1 MTITNGY
8 DIISITVGYIIADK
22 SSLCKGFMLNKREK
36 FNKINIYALTPYMV
50 SSTIEVYVEMVKR
63 VVLEK
68 GDSDEENN

>member
-1 MTITNGY
+1 
-8 DIISITVGYIIADK
+8 
-22 SSLCKGFMLNKREK
+22 MLNKREK